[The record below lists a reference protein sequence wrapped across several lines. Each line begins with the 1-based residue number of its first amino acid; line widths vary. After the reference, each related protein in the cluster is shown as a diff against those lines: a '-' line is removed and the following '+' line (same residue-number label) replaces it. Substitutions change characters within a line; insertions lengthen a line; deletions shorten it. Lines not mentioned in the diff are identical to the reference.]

1 MIRNYL
7 TIALRTLKRNTAY
20 TVINV
25 LGLSLG
31 IACSLIIFMLV
42 KHHISFDTFHADTNR
57 IYRIVTEQ
65 HRDQINYAQ
74 SVPAPLGKVFREDY
88 TFAETVARI
97 CTFDERQITLIRNGQ
112 EDKFREPEMAFVET
126 GFFEIFHYPM
136 LQGTMPAALT
146 EPNTV
151 IITESIAKKYFGNE
165 NAMGKTIRFQNQLD
179 LTVTGI
185 LKDLPGNSDRQTQIY
200 ISYVTLPL
208 YDDWLGSDDAWGGI
222 SSSMQCFVKLR
233 PEVTVADVE
242 AVLPAYVK
250 KFRPTSK
257 NVHHYKLQPLNEV
270 HFDGRYGGAME
281 KRNLWVLACIGIFLV
296 VTACVNFINLATAQ
310 AINRSKEVGVRKSLG
325 GRRFQFFWQFISETA
340 IITVIAI
347 ALAWVISY
355 TLLPSVNTLFNV
367 QLTPAMFGDVQIILF
382 LLGLAVL
389 VTFLSG
395 SYPGLIL
402 SAFQPVIALKGKLAQ
417 LNTGGFNTRRSL
429 VVMQFVISQV
439 LIIGLIVVVSQL
451 RYAQES
457 DLGFRKDAIVLV
469 PLGSTDNKISTLKTQ
484 VAALPGVED
493 ASLCT
498 TSPASG
504 SNWSTS
510 MRYDNR
516 AEDEAFSV
524 VYRGGDVDY
533 LKTFDL
539 NLVAGRN
546 LLPSIHPDSIRE
558 FLVNETFV
566 ARLGLSSPDEILGRT
581 IAVNGGSWKAP
592 VVGVVKDF
600 HDQSFH
606 EDIHPVFM
614 TNQSYDYLAVRV
626 QPTRVQETL
635 KSIEQ
640 AWSALYP
647 EQIYE
652 HRFVDDDIKE
662 FYETEATM
670 LNLVQVFAG
679 IAIFIG
685 CMGLYGL
692 MSFMAAQKT
701 KEIGIR
707 KVLGG
712 SIPHILWLFGKE
724 FALLIVLAFVIA
736 APVAWWLMGTW
747 LRDFQFKIPLGPW
760 IFGVA
765 ILSTALIALLTV
777 SWQSWRAASVNPA
790 KSLRSE

>member
-7 TIALRTLKRNTAY
+7 TIAFRTIKRNTSY
-20 TVINV
+20 TIINV

-31 IACSLIIFMLV
+31 IACSVIIFMLV
-42 KHHISFDTFHADTNR
+42 KHHLSFDTYHADTDH
-57 IYRIVTEQ
+57 IYRLVTEQ
-65 HRDQINYAQ
+65 HRDQVSYVGA
-74 SVPAPLGKVFREDY
+74 VPAPLGKAFREDY
-88 TFAETVARI
+88 TFAEKVARI
-97 CTFDERQITLIRNGQ
+97 CTFDEQQVTITRDGHT
-112 EDKFREPEMAFVET
+112 DKFREAEVAFVET
-126 GFFEIFHYPM
+126 DFFEIFNYP
-136 LQGTMPAALT
+136 LVQGIMPAVLT

-151 IITESIAKKYFGNE
+151 VVTQSIAKKYFGDE
-165 NAMGKTIRFQNQLD
+165 NAVGKTIRFQNQLD
-179 LTVTGI
+179 LTITGV
-185 LKDLPGNSDRQTQIY
+185 LKDLPENTERQTPIY
-200 ISYVTLPL
+200 ISYATLPL
-208 YDDWLGSDDAWGGI
+208 YDDWLGSEDSWGGI
-222 SSSMQCFVKLR
+222 SSSMQCFVKLK
-233 PEVTVADVE
+233 PGVTVAEVE

-257 NVHHYKLQPLNEV
+257 NVHHYKLQPLDEV
-270 HFDGRYGGAME
+270 HFDARYGGAME
-281 KRNLWVLACIGIFLV
+281 KRNLWVLAFIGIFLI
-296 VTACVNFINLATAQ
+296 VTACVNFVNLATAQ

-340 IITVIAI
+340 IITVLAI
-347 ALAWVISY
+347 LFGITISY
-355 TLLPSVNTLFNV
+355 TVLPAVNTLFGV
-367 QLTPAMFGDVQIILF
+367 QLTVSMFGDIQLVLFIIA
-382 LLGLAVL
+382 LAVL

-402 SAFQPVIALKGKLAQ
+402 SGFQPVLALKGKLSQ

-439 LIIGLIVVVSQL
+439 MIIGLIVVVSQL

-469 PLGSTDNKISTLKTQ
+469 GLGSVDNKINTLKTQ
-484 VAALPGVED
+484 VAALPGVEK

-498 TSPASG
+498 TSPASR

-510 MRYDNR
+510 MRFDNR

-524 VYRGGDVDY
+524 LYRGGDEEY
-533 LKTFDL
+533 LGTFDL
-539 NLVAGRN
+539 KLAAGRN
-546 LLPSIHPDSIRE
+546 LADRLPADSVYE
-558 FLVNETFV
+558 FIVNETF
-566 ARLGLSSPDEILGRT
+566 AAKLGLSPEEILGHT
-581 IAVNGGSWKAP
+581 IAVNGGRWKAP

-606 EDIHPVFM
+606 EDVHPVFM
-614 TNQSYDYLAVRV
+614 TTQSYDYLAVRV
-626 QPTRVQETL
+626 NPDDMQATL
-635 KSIEQ
+635 KAVERVWSSI
-640 AWSALYP
+640 YP

-662 FYETEATM
+662 FYETEAIM
-670 LNLVQVFAG
+670 LSLVQVFAG

-692 MSFMAAQKT
+692 MSFMAVQKT

-712 SIPHILWLFGKE
+712 SIANILWLFGKE
-724 FALLIVLAFVIA
+724 FALLIGLAFVVA
-736 APVAWWLMGTW
+736 APVAWWLMNAW
-747 LRDFQFKIPLGPW
+747 LKDFQFKIPIGPW
-760 IFGVA
+760 IFGIA
-765 ILSTALIALLTV
+765 ILSTTLIALLTV

-790 KSLRSE
+790 RSLRAE